1 MEKKRKK
8 YNSVDIISHIV
19 FIFLALCCI
28 VPMVLVVIISL
39 SSSESITSIGYT
51 LFPKEWSLGAYQFLM
66 KDLSSLINAY
76 GVTFLITI
84 TGTVG
89 ALVIS
94 SMLAYALSRKQYK
107 LRTVFNFIVFF
118 TMIFSAGLIPQ
129 YIVYTRYYHLA
140 DSLWAV
146 MLPSL
151 VSGWNVILLRTF
163 FMDLPE
169 EVLESGEIDGCNE
182 FKLLWKIAMPMMK
195 PALATVGLMVA
206 LGLWNEWYRT
216 MIYINSSDKFTLQY
230 LLYRILKNAEELM
243 KDSQAGL
250 GMGAIDYVSD
260 TAKMAMAVLA
270 AGPMMFVFPFF
281 QKYFVRGIS
290 AGAVKG

>member
-1 MEKKRKK
+1 MKSTRKK
-8 YNSVDIISHIV
+8 YSSVDIISHIV
-19 FIFLALCCI
+19 FIFLALCCV
-28 VPMVLVVIISL
+28 VPMVLVVIISF
-39 SSSESITSIGYT
+39 SSSKSISSVGYT
-51 LFPKEWSLGAYQFLM
+51 LFPEEWSLGAYQYLM
-66 KDLSSLINAY
+66 KDLSNLINAY
-76 GVTFLITI
+76 GVTFLITVI
-84 TGTVG
+84 GTIG
-89 ALVIS
+89 SLVIS
-94 SMLAYALSRKQYK
+94 SMLAYALSRKKYQ
-107 LRTVFNFIVFF
+107 LRTFFNFIVFF

-129 YIVYTRYYHLA
+129 YIVYTKYYHLK

-146 MLPSL
+146 ILPYL

-163 FMDLPE
+163 FTDLPE

-182 FKLLWKIAMPMMK
+182 FKLLWKIAIPMMK

-216 MIYINSSDKFTLQY
+216 MIFIDSSDKFTLQY

-250 GMGAIDYVSD
+250 GMNAIDFVSD